1 MASITAVVE
10 DVTAKE
16 TAKGPIYNINAGGKK
31 FSTFKIEIAEQAK
44 RAVGINSVLGYTE
57 KGREYNGKTYIDYY
71 LNSVDTQG
79 AAPATGGSFAPASG
93 GFSKDE
99 SIARAVA
106 LKGAIEFQHGEGSVA
121 DVLMVANEFLAYLMN
136 TPAAPASP
144 AVAVFSGP
152 SLDDLPF

>member
-31 FSTFKIEIAEQAK
+31 FSTFKVEIAEQAK
-44 RAVGINSVLGYTE
+44 RAVGISSVLGYTE
-57 KGREYNGKTYIDYY
+57 KGREYNGKTYVDYY

-79 AAPATGGSFAPASG
+79 AAPAATSAPTGG

-106 LKGAIEFQHGEGSVA
+106 LKGAIEFQHGQGSVA

-144 AVAVFSGP
+144 AVAAFSGP
-152 SLDDLPF
+152 SDDIPF

>member
-31 FSTFKIEIAEQAK
+31 FSTFKVEIAEQAK

-57 KGREYNGKTYIDYY
+57 KGREYNGKTYMDYY
-71 LNSVDTQG
+71 LDSVDTQG
-79 AAPATGGSFAPASG
+79 AAPATGGGFAPASG

-121 DVLMVANEFLAYLMN
+121 DVLMVANEFLAYLLK

-144 AVAVFSGP
+144 AVAAFSGP
-152 SLDDLPF
+152 SDDIPF

>member
-1 MASITAVVE
+1 MSSITAVIE

-16 TAKGPIYNINAGGKK
+16 TAKGPIYHVNAGGKK
-31 FSTFKIEIAEQAK
+31 FATFKADIAEQAK
-44 RAVGINSVLGYTE
+44 RHVGASCVIGYTE
-57 KGREYNGKTYIDYY
+57 KGREYNGQTYIDYY
-71 LNSVDTQG
+71 INSVDSQG
-79 AAPATGGSFAPASG
+79 AAPATSASAPG

-121 DVLMVANEFLAYLMN
+121 DVLMVANEFLAYLLN
-136 TPAAPASP
+136 TPVAAASP
-144 AVAVFSGP
+144 AVAAFSGP

>member
-31 FSTFKIEIAEQAK
+31 FSTFKVEIAEQAK

-79 AAPATGGSFAPASG
+79 AAPATGGGFAPASG

>member
-31 FSTFKIEIAEQAK
+31 FSTFKVEIAEQAK

-57 KGREYNGKTYIDYY
+57 KGREFNGKTYVDYY

-79 AAPATGGSFAPASG
+79 AAPAATTFAPASG

-121 DVLMVANEFLAYLMN
+121 DVLMVANEFLAYLLK

-152 SLDDLPF
+152 SDDIPF

>member
-31 FSTFKIEIAEQAK
+31 FSTFKVEIAEQAK

-57 KGREYNGKTYIDYY
+57 KGREFNGKTYVDYY

-79 AAPATGGSFAPASG
+79 AAPATGGGFAPASG

-121 DVLMVANEFLAYLMN
+121 DVLMVANEFLAYLLK

-144 AVAVFSGP
+144 AVAAFSGP
-152 SLDDLPF
+152 SDDIPF

>member
-79 AAPATGGSFAPASG
+79 AAPATGGGFAPASG

-121 DVLMVANEFLAYLMN
+121 DVLMVANEFLAYLLK

-144 AVAVFSGP
+144 AVAAFSGP